1 MADISVE
8 LKVITKDK
16 LRQIIINLEK
26 ETNVAGKSTW
36 TMDFTLNDRAK
47 KEDKFEEVISLK
59 VKIKPSLASKAEA
72 TAKDPN
78 GLDNPQTAQALVAG
92 DAAKAV
98 KDKVISE
105 KSAKTEA
112 ERIIGVRAAV

>member
-8 LKVITKDK
+8 LKVITSDK

-26 ETNVAGKSTW
+26 ATNDQGKATW
-36 TMDFTLNDRAK
+36 TMDFTLNERAK

-59 VKIKPSLASKAEA
+59 VKIKPSLAKKAEA
-72 TAKDPN
+72 TANAK
-78 GLDNPQTAQALVAG
+78 GLDDPQTAQAYVAG
-92 DAAKAV
+92 DAARAA

-105 KSAKTEA
+105 KSAKSEA
-112 ERIIGVRAAV
+112 ERVIGVRSTT